1 MHCLIRSRINEWP
14 EGMKLQ
20 VCMLLLVLLDVAVVL
35 LQRVYDGMNW
45 VDHLAIIISI
55 IFLCEIAYL

>member
-1 MHCLIRSRINEWP
+1 
-14 EGMKLQ
+14 MKLQ
-20 VCMLLLVLLDVAVVL
+20 VLMLLLVLLDVALVL

-45 VDHLAIIISI
+45 VDHIALIISI